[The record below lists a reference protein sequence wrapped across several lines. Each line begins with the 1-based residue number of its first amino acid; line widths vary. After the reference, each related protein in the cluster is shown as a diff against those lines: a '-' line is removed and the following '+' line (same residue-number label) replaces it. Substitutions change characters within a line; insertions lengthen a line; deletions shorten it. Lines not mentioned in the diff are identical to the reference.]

1 MEEIW
6 KDIEGYPDYR
16 ISNYGRVMSLKRG
29 LKRVL
34 KPQKDKYGY
43 LICSLWENGKGKTLK
58 IHRLVAEAFLPNH
71 SNKPE
76 IDHINTDKTDNTVW
90 LNEDGSVNYDKT
102 NLRWA
107 TSKENRNNPISLD
120 RLRKNKYA
128 FPKNANNPRSC
139 VVLQYDKEG
148 NFIREWAT
156 MSEAEEYYNKNRI
169 STNISSCCRNKC
181 KTAYGYIWK
190 YKRTA

>member
-6 KDIEGYPDYR
+6 KDIKDYPDYMV
-16 ISNYGRVMSLKRG
+16 SNMGRVMSFKRG
-29 LKRVL
+29 IKRVL

-43 LICSLWENGKGKTLK
+43 LFCCLWGNNKGKAFK
-58 IHRLVAEAFLPNH
+58 IHRLVAEAFIPNH
-71 SNKPE
+71 DNKPE
-76 IDHINTDKTDNTVW
+76 IDHINTDKTDNRV
-90 LNEDGSVNYDKT
+90 E

-107 TSKENRNNPISLD
+107 TPKENRNNPISLD
-120 RLRKNKYA
+120 RLRKSKYT
-128 FPKNANNPRSC
+128 FPKNTNNPRSC

-156 MSEAEEYYNKNRI
+156 MSEAEAYYNNNRI
-169 STNISSCCRNKC
+169 STNISSCCRHKC